1 MPDPSAAQIRDTVA
15 RVLDDPAYA
24 WWRTPAESGGGWTQA
39 VGRALRAFFER
50 MAILQAEQPV
60 LYWTLLLV
68 LLLLAVALL
77 VHAGWTVRVALRA
90 SAGTAPEDRHGEPL
104 DYRAL
109 AARFAARGDHLEAAR
124 HVQLAVLE
132 LLVARRVI
140 PLARSDSN
148 AVLRQRL
155 RAAPLPEQEQHECL
169 GLIGRLERA
178 CFRDHA
184 GSEDLYRA
192 WCGLHERL
200 ARDTA

>member
-1 MPDPSAAQIRDTVA
+1 MPAPSPAHIRETVA
-15 RVLDDPAYA
+15 RVLDDPLYA
-24 WWRTPAESGGGWTQA
+24 WWRTPSESGGWTQA
-39 VGRALRAFFER
+39 VVRALRGFFAR
-50 MAILQAEQPV
+50 IAILQAEQPV
-60 LYWTLLLV
+60 LYWTLLVGLLV
-68 LLLLAVALL
+68 LAVGLL

-90 SAGTAPEDRHGEPL
+90 SAGTTPGDGRAEHV
-104 DYRAL
+104 DYREL

-148 AVLRQRL
+148 AVLRRRL
-155 RAAPLPEQEQHECL
+155 RAARLAEQEQHECL

-178 CFRDHA
+178 CFRDDA
-184 GSEDLYRA
+184 GSEELYRA

-200 ARDTA
+200 AQDTA

>member
-1 MPDPSAAQIRDTVA
+1 VPDPTPAHIRETVA

-24 WWRTPAESGGGWTQA
+24 WWREPAEPGAWSNA
-39 VGRALRAFFER
+39 VARAIGAFVKRLGTLE
-50 MAILQAEQPV
+50 AEQPV
-60 LYWTLLLV
+60 LYWTLLIT
-68 LLLLAVALL
+68 LLLLAVGLL

-90 SAGTAPEDRHGEPL
+90 PADGTPAGDHAHAL
-104 DYRAL
+104 DYREL
-109 AARFAARGDHLEAAR
+109 AARFAARGNHLEAAR

-148 AVLRQRL
+148 AVLRRRL
-155 RAAPLPEQEQHECL
+155 RAAPLAEHEQRDCL

-178 CFRDHA
+178 CFREDA
-184 GSEDLYRA
+184 GSEELYRE

-200 ARDTA
+200 ARETA